1 MRATDITTDSH
12 YIVRLGMWTELAR
25 VDAVTTRTVCGWTST
40 VYETWVYGLHQSR
53 PLPASAFLHASLS
66 PAEHEAIQAQS
77 FHDAHTAI
85 CEQLEVQQARTAASP
100 LRTTEPLTRHIHRQG
115 TYLNADGDYGIT
127 R

>member
-1 MRATDITTDSH
+1 MKATDITTDSH
-12 YIVRLGMWTELAR
+12 YMVRLGMWPELAR
-25 VDAVTTRTVCGWTST
+25 VDAMRTQMVLGRPSC
-40 VYETWVYGLHQSR
+40 VYETWVYGLRQYR
-53 PLPASAFLHASLS
+53 PLPASAFLHRSLS
-66 PAEHEAIQAQS
+66 PAEHEAIRAQS
-77 FHDAHTAI
+77 LHDAHTAI